1 MSTRRYLI
9 FSLVGL
15 VIISTTVIA
24 FLNSET
30 RLFANLP
37 LTIAAGIA
45 LYLCLL
51 IMHKLKLAGRYDRTH
66 TFLTLGIGMWFVA
79 EIVYTYYQL
88 GLSVETPFPS
98 LADIFYL
105 SGYVFFGFYVYSI
118 LKLLR
123 KTIERDLIILVSIA
137 TVVSIT
143 YMLNLSFGIAQFLT
157 APDELVRTILSI
169 SYFVLD
175 GILLVPATLVLWT
188 MRKGGLGYTHW
199 ILMSLFIIFNA
210 IGDIGFGYG
219 AIIGTV
225 GEEEWIWD
233 IFFNAGYLTLV
244 CALFWQNKYLS
255 STSSITVPGNK

>member
-1 MSTRRYLI
+1 MRRYLI
-9 FSLVGL
+9 FSLIGL
-15 VIISTTVIA
+15 VIISTIVIT
-24 FLNSET
+24 FLNPQM
-30 RLFANLP
+30 RMFGNLP

-45 LYLCLL
+45 LYLSLL
-51 IMHKLKLAGRYDRTH
+51 VMHKLKLASRYERTH

-98 LADIFYL
+98 LADLFYI
-105 SGYVFFGFYVYSI
+105 SGYVFFGFYVYSV

-123 KTIERDLIILVSIA
+123 KTIDRDLVILVSIA
-137 TVVSIT
+137 GAISIA

-157 APDELVRTILSI
+157 APDELVGTILSI
-169 SYFVLD
+169 GYFVLD
-175 GILLVPATLVLWT
+175 GILFVPAALVLWT
-188 MRKGGLGYTHW
+188 MRKGELGYTHW
-199 ILMSLFIIFNA
+199 ILISLFIIFNA
-210 IGDIGFGYG
+210 VGDIGFGYS

-233 IFFNAGYLTLV
+233 IFFNAGYLSLI

-255 STSSITVPGNK
+255 STSSIIVTGDK

>member
-1 MSTRRYLI
+1 M
-9 FSLVGL
+9 GL
-15 VIISTTVIA
+15 VIISTTVIT
-24 FLNSET
+24 FLNSEMI
-30 RLFANLP
+30 LFANVP

-45 LYLCLL
+45 LCLCLL
-51 IMHKLKLAGRYDRTH
+51 TMYKLKLASRYDRTH
-66 TFLTLGIGMWFVA
+66 TFLTLGIGMWFVG

-98 LADIFYL
+98 LADVFYL
-105 SGYVFFGFYVYSI
+105 SGYIFFGFYVYSI

-123 KTIERDLIILVSIA
+123 KTIDRDLIVLVSIA
-137 TVVSIT
+137 AAISIT

-175 GILLVPATLVLWT
+175 GILFVPAALVLWA
-188 MRKGGLGYTHW
+188 MRKGELGYTHW
-199 ILMSLFIIFNA
+199 ILISLFILLNA

-225 GEEEWIWD
+225 GEEQWIWD

-244 CALFWQNKYLS
+244 CALFWQNKYLYF
-255 STSSITVPGNK
+255 TPSITVPGNK

>member
-1 MSTRRYLI
+1 M
-9 FSLVGL
+9 
-15 VIISTTVIA
+15 
-24 FLNSET
+24 FLNSEM
-30 RLFANLP
+30 RLITNIP
-37 LTIAAGIA
+37 LNIAAGIA

-51 IMHKLKLAGRYDRTH
+51 IMYKFKLANRYDNTH

-79 EIVYTYYQL
+79 ETVYTYYQL

-98 LADIFYL
+98 LADIFYV

-123 KTIERDLIILVSIA
+123 KTIDRDLIVLVSIA
-137 TVVSIT
+137 AAISIT

-175 GILLVPATLVLWT
+175 GILFVPLALVLWA
-188 MRKGGLGYTHW
+188 MRKGDIEYTHW
-199 ILMSLFIIFNA
+199 ILISLFILFNA

-225 GEEEWIWD
+225 GEEQWIWD
-233 IFFNAGYLTLV
+233 IFFNAGYLALV
-244 CALFWQNKYLS
+244 CALFWQNKYLYS
-255 STSSITVPGNK
+255 ISSITVPGEK

>member
-1 MSTRRYLI
+1 MRLI
-9 FSLVGL
+9 TN
-15 VIISTTVIA
+15 IP
-24 FLNSET
+24 LN
-30 RLFANLP
+30 
-37 LTIAAGIA
+37 IAAGIA

-51 IMHKLKLAGRYDRTH
+51 IMYKFKLANRYDNTH

-79 EIVYTYYQL
+79 ETVYTYYQL

-98 LADIFYL
+98 LADIFYV

-123 KTIERDLIILVSIA
+123 KTIDRDLIVLVSIA
-137 TVVSIT
+137 AAISIT

-175 GILLVPATLVLWT
+175 GILFVPLALVLWA
-188 MRKGGLGYTHW
+188 MRKGDIEYTHW
-199 ILMSLFIIFNA
+199 ILISLFILFNA

-225 GEEEWIWD
+225 GEEQWIWD
-233 IFFNAGYLTLV
+233 IFFNAGYLALV
-244 CALFWQNKYLS
+244 CALFWQNKYLYS
-255 STSSITVPGNK
+255 ISSITVPGEK

>member
-1 MSTRRYLI
+1 MCIQILMYGS
-9 FSLVGL
+9 
-15 VIISTTVIA
+15 
-24 FLNSET
+24 NSET

-98 LADIFYL
+98 FADIFYL

-137 TVVSIT
+137 AAISIT

-175 GILLVPATLVLWT
+175 GILLVPATLVLWN